1 MQENLKILQ
10 QYTKLLAQACHPAP
24 DHDASAHVQPLS
36 QTPTTFPRPLQ
47 WFQRLAQP
55 YHGLDSASTRRILDL
70 LELRAATCTPLSA
83 PFPSAPAMQC
93 EHALQLA
100 QELPYFD
107 RDLTAFYM
115 TSPILATPV
124 TTELDLRIAHSVLR
138 LNGPRSESVS
148 EPDVSLIASA
158 LVSPS
163 NSWRKQGLIHVL
175 ALAAQHMPT
184 LADWFPGG
192 SIPDDEDSL
201 ALTRFLARINA
212 TPQDHIAAIQN
223 FIAALGDHAS
233 PTAQSIM
240 ATIDRLAT
248 LMGIKS
254 NARSQGEHSLAA
266 ALDAFPGHLAEPST
280 SPSSPADVWWTLR
293 AILEQT
299 LPPSILRV
307 DPASPCVRKR
317 VRKSSKPLAEQH
329 APQGTW

>member
-115 TSPILATPV
+115 TSPMLIY
-124 TTELDLRIAHSVLR
+124 R
-138 LNGPRSESVS
+138 L
-148 EPDVSLIASA
+148 
-158 LVSPS
+158 
-163 NSWRKQGLIHVL
+163 
-175 ALAAQHMPT
+175 
-184 LADWFPGG
+184 
-192 SIPDDEDSL
+192 
-201 ALTRFLARINA
+201 
-212 TPQDHIAAIQN
+212 
-223 FIAALGDHAS
+223 
-233 PTAQSIM
+233 
-240 ATIDRLAT
+240 
-248 LMGIKS
+248 
-254 NARSQGEHSLAA
+254 
-266 ALDAFPGHLAEPST
+266 
-280 SPSSPADVWWTLR
+280 
-293 AILEQT
+293 
-299 LPPSILRV
+299 
-307 DPASPCVRKR
+307 
-317 VRKSSKPLAEQH
+317 
-329 APQGTW
+329 